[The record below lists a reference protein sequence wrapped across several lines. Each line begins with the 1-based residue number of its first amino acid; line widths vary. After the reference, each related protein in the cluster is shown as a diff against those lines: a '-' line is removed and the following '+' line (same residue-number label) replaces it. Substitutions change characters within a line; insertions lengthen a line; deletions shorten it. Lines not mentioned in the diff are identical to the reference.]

1 MRREKEGEKAQN
13 RKGRLKKLARTQPNS
28 NIMEMESTENLS
40 RIKQRLRNEE
50 EAINEGRQK
59 KLCTG
64 ESNPFD
70 LIAVV
75 VREHRRKP

>member
-1 MRREKEGEKAQN
+1 
-13 RKGRLKKLARTQPNS
+13 
-28 NIMEMESTENLS
+28 MEMESTENLS

-50 EAINEGRQK
+50 GAINEGRQK